1 VARGSVRKRG
11 STWTV
16 VVDVGPDPVTG
27 RRRQKS
33 KGGFRTRKAAEAGLR
48 ELSAAVDAGRY
59 VERSTTTVGDYL
71 DEWLD
76 VVQPRLRPTSWNS
89 YRQAVAHIKSRI
101 GAVPLQTLTPLE
113 VENLYKQLLATHGRN
128 GRLLNPKTVRGIHV
142 VLRKALADA
151 ERLGLVV
158 RNAAAAA
165 KPPVPAKYEHATWTA
180 EQLARFLDSIEG
192 ERLAAAFVV
201 LATTG
206 MRRGEALGLRWGDV
220 DVAAGRLSIVQTI
233 TTVREQMVISPPKTS
248 RSRRSVSLD
257 PVTVAALRDHRRR
270 QNEER
275 LRAGEAW
282 SNTSDLVF
290 TNEVGEPV
298 HPSAFSYSFESY
310 VRRSGLP
317 QIRLHDLRHTY
328 ATVALAAGVHP
339 KIVSERLGHATIAV
353 TLDLYSHV
361 TPAIDAEAAALV
373 ASKIF
378 NHRGAEEREH

>member
-48 ELSAAVDAGRY
+48 ELSAAVDGGRY
-59 VERSTTTVGDYL
+59 VERSTTTVGEYL
-71 DEWLD
+71 DEWIEI
-76 VVQPRLRPTSWNS
+76 VRPRLRPTTWNS
-89 YRQAVAHIKSRI
+89 YRQSVAHIKGRI
-101 GAVPLQTLTPLE
+101 GAVPLQSLAPLE
-113 VENLYKQLLATHGRN
+113 VENLYKQLLATRGRN
-128 GRLLNPKTVRGIHV
+128 GRLLSPKTVRGIHV

-165 KPPVPAKYEHATWTA
+165 KPPVPAKYEHTTWTA
-180 EQLARFLDSIEG
+180 EQLAQFLDSIED
-192 ERLAAAFVV
+192 ERLAAAFVL

-206 MRRGEALGLRWGDV
+206 MRRGEALGLRWGDI
-220 DVAAGRLSIVQTI
+220 DLPAGRLSIVQTI
-233 TTVREQMVISPPKTS
+233 TTVRDKMVMSPPKTA

-275 LRAGEAW
+275 LRVGEAW

-310 VRRSGLP
+310 VRHSGLP
-317 QIRLHDLRHTY
+317 RIRLHDLRHTY

-373 ASKIF
+373 AAKIF
-378 NHRGAEEREH
+378 DHRGSGRDAT

>member
-1 VARGSVRKRG
+1 MARGSVSKRG
-11 STWTV
+11 STWTIV
-16 VVDVGPDPVTG
+16 LDVGPDPVTG

-48 ELSAAVDAGRY
+48 ELSASVDAGQF
-59 VERSTTTVGDYL
+59 VERSTKTVGEYL
-71 DEWLD
+71 DEWLE
-76 VVQPRLRPTSWNS
+76 VVQPRLRPTTWNS
-89 YRQAVAHIKSRI
+89 YRQSVAHIKGRI
-101 GAVPLQTLTPLE
+101 GAVPLQSLAPLE
-113 VENLYKQLLATHGRN
+113 VENLYKQLLATSGRQ
-128 GRLLNPKTVRGIHV
+128 GRLLSSKTVRGIHV

-151 ERLGLVV
+151 ERLGLVA

-165 KPPVPAKYEHATWTA
+165 KPPVPDKYEHRTWTA
-180 EQLARFLDSIEG
+180 EQLARFLDSIER
-192 ERLAAAFVV
+192 ERLAAAFVL

-220 DVAAGRLSIVQTI
+220 DLTAGRLSIVQTI
-233 TTVREQMVISPPKTS
+233 TTVRDKAVFSPPKTS

-257 PVTVAALRDHRRR
+257 PVTFAALRDHRRR

-282 SNTSDLVF
+282 SGSGDLVF

-298 HPSAFSYSFESY
+298 HPSALSRLFVSS
-310 VRRSGLP
+310 VRASGLP
-317 QIRLHDLRHTY
+317 MIRLHDLRHTY

-378 NHRGAEEREH
+378 DHRGTGEGER

>member
-1 VARGSVRKRG
+1 VRKRG
-11 STWTV
+11 STWTIV
-16 VVDVGPDPVTG
+16 LDVGSDPVTG

-33 KGGFRTRKAAEAGLR
+33 KGGFPTRKAAEAGLR
-48 ELSAAVDAGRY
+48 KLAVSVDADRF
-59 VERSTTTVGDYL
+59 VERSTNTVGEYL
-71 DEWLD
+71 DEWLE
-76 VVQPRLRPTSWNS
+76 VVQPRLRPTTWNS
-89 YRQAVAHIKSRI
+89 YRQSVAHIKGRI
-101 GAVPLQTLTPLE
+101 GAVPLQSLAPLE
-113 VENLYKQLLATHGRN
+113 VEDLYKQLLATRGRN
-128 GRLLNPKTVRGIHV
+128 GRLLNPKTVRGIHI

-165 KPPVPAKYEHATWTA
+165 KPPVPAKYEHTTWTA

-192 ERLAAAFVV
+192 ERLAAAFVL

-220 DVAAGRLSIVQTI
+220 DFAAGRLSIVQTI
-233 TTVREQMVISPPKTS
+233 TTVREQMVMSPPKTA
-248 RSRRSVSLD
+248 RSRRSLSLD
-257 PVTVAALRDHRRR
+257 PGTVAALRDHRRH

-275 LRAGEAW
+275 LRAGESW
-282 SNTSDLVF
+282 SNTGDLAF

-298 HPSAFSYSFESY
+298 HPSGFSYLFESR

-317 QIRLHDLRHTY
+317 RIRLHDLRHTY

-378 NHRGAEEREH
+378 DHRSAGERER

>member
-1 VARGSVRKRG
+1 VI
-11 STWTV
+11 
-16 VVDVGPDPVTG
+16 DVGPDPVTG

-33 KGGFRTRKAAEAGLR
+33 KGGFRTRKLAEAALR
-48 ELSAAVDAGRY
+48 ELSASVDAGTY
-59 VERSTTTVGDYL
+59 VERSTMTVGAYL
-71 DEWLD
+71 DEWLE
-76 VVQPRLRPTSWNS
+76 VVHPRLRPTSVHS
-89 YRQAVAHIKSRI
+89 YRQAVEHIKGRV
-101 GAVPLQTLTPLE
+101 GAIPLQSLQPLE
-113 VENLYKQLLATHGRN
+113 VENLYKDLLSSGGAKGRP
-128 GRLLNPKTVRGIHV
+128 LSAKSVRNIHV

-165 KPPVPAKYEHATWTA
+165 KPPVPSKHEHTTWTA
-180 EQLARFLDSIEG
+180 EQLARFLTSIEG

-206 MRRGEALGLRWGDV
+206 MRRGEALGLRWRDV
-220 DVAAGRLSIVQTI
+220 DLDAGRVSIVQTV
-233 TTVREQMVISPPKTS
+233 TTVRDKPVITPPKTA
-248 RSRRSVSLD
+248 RSRRLMSLD
-257 PVTVAALRDHRRR
+257 PETVAALRDHRRR

-275 LRAGEAW
+275 LRAGESW
-282 SNTSDLVF
+282 SGDGDFVF

-298 HPSAFSYSFESY
+298 HPSALSRLFVSSA
-310 VRRSGLP
+310 RRAGLP
-317 QIRLHDLRHTY
+317 TIRLHDLRHTY

-378 NHRGAEEREH
+378 DHRGAGERER

>member
-1 VARGSVRKRG
+1 MKRG
-11 STWTV
+11 STWSLV
-16 VVDVGPDPVTG
+16 LDVGPDPATG
-27 RRRQKS
+27 KRRQKW
-33 KGGFRTRKAAEAGLR
+33 KGGFRTRKAAEAALR
-48 ELSAAVDAGRY
+48 ELSASVDAGRF
-59 VERSTTTVGDYL
+59 VERSTKTVGEYL
-71 DEWLD
+71 DEWID
-76 VVQPRLRPTSWNS
+76 VVRPRLRPTTWNS
-89 YRQAVAHIKSRI
+89 YRQSVAHIKGRI
-101 GAVPLQTLTPLE
+101 GAVPLQSLAPLE
-113 VENLYKQLLATHGRN
+113 VENLYKQLLATRGRN
-128 GRLLNPKTVRGIHV
+128 GRLLSPKTVRGIHV

-165 KPPVPAKYEHATWTA
+165 KPPVPAKYEHTTWTA
-180 EQLARFLDSIEG
+180 EQLARFLDSIQG
-192 ERLAAAFVV
+192 ERLAAAFVL

-220 DVAAGRLSIVQTI
+220 DLAVGRLSIVQTI
-233 TTVREQMVISPPKTS
+233 TTVRDKMVMSPPKTA

-257 PVTVAALRDHRRR
+257 SVTVAALRDHRRR

-275 LRAGEAW
+275 LRVGEAW

-298 HPSAFSYSFESY
+298 HPSAFSYSFESF
-310 VRRSGLP
+310 VRHSGVP
-317 QIRLHDLRHTY
+317 KIRLHDLRHTY

-378 NHRGAEEREH
+378 GSPNAADAER

>member
-1 VARGSVRKRG
+1 MARGSVRKRG
-11 STWTV
+11 STWTIV
-16 VVDVGPDPVTG
+16 LDVGADPVSG
-27 RRRQKS
+27 QRRQKS
-33 KGGFRTRKAAEAGLR
+33 KGGFRTRKAAEAALR
-48 ELSAAVDAGRY
+48 ELSASVDAGRF
-59 VERSTTTVGDYL
+59 VERSTKTVGEYL
-71 DEWLD
+71 DEWLE
-76 VVQPRLRPTSWNS
+76 VVQPRLRPTTWNS
-89 YRQAVAHIKSRI
+89 YRQSVAHIKGRI
-101 GAVPLQTLTPLE
+101 GAVPLQSLAPLE
-113 VENLYKQLLATHGRN
+113 VENLYKQLLATRGRN
-128 GRLLNPKTVRGIHV
+128 GRLLSPKTVRGVHV

-165 KPPVPAKYEHATWTA
+165 KPPVPAQYEHTTWTA
-180 EQLARFLDSIEG
+180 EQLAQFLDSIEG
-192 ERLAAAFVV
+192 ERLAAAFVL

-206 MRRGEALGLRWGDV
+206 MRRGEALGLRWGDI
-220 DVAAGRLSIVQTI
+220 DLPAGRLSIVQTI
-233 TTVREQMVISPPKTS
+233 TTVREQMVISPPKMS

>member
-1 VARGSVRKRG
+1 MARGSVRKRG

-16 VVDVGPDPVTG
+16 VLDVGADPVTG
-27 RRRQKS
+27 NRRQKS
-33 KGGFRTRKAAEAGLR
+33 KGGFRTRKAAEAALR
-48 ELSAAVDAGRY
+48 ELSTSVDAGRF
-59 VERSTTTVGDYL
+59 VERSTKTVGEYL
-71 DEWLD
+71 DEWIE
-76 VVQPRLRPTSWNS
+76 VVRPRLRPTTWNS
-89 YRQAVAHIKSRI
+89 YRQSVAHIKGRI
-101 GAVPLQTLTPLE
+101 GAVPLQSLAPLE
-113 VENLYKQLLATHGRN
+113 VENLYKQLLATRGRN

-158 RNAAAAA
+158 RNSAAAA
-165 KPPVPAKYEHATWTA
+165 KPPVPPKYEHTTWTA
-180 EQLARFLDSIEG
+180 EQLAQFLDSIEG
-192 ERLAAAFVV
+192 ERLAAAFVL

-220 DVAAGRLSIVQTI
+220 DLAAGRLSIVQTI
-233 TTVREQMVISPPKTS
+233 TTVRDKMVMSPPKTA

-257 PVTVAALRDHRRR
+257 PVTVAALREHRRR

-282 SNTSDLVF
+282 FGTGDLVF

-298 HPSAFSYSFESY
+298 HPSALSRLFVSS
-310 VRRSGLP
+310 VRRSRLP
-317 QIRLHDLRHTY
+317 MIRLHDLRHTY

-378 NHRGAEEREH
+378 DHRGSGRDVT

>member
-1 VARGSVRKRG
+1 MARGSVRKRG

-16 VVDVGPDPVTG
+16 VLDVGADPVTG
-27 RRRQKS
+27 NRRQKS
-33 KGGFRTRKAAEAGLR
+33 KGGFRTRKAAEAALR
-48 ELSAAVDAGRY
+48 ELSTSVDAGRF
-59 VERSTTTVGDYL
+59 VERSTKTVGEYL
-71 DEWLD
+71 DEWIE
-76 VVQPRLRPTSWNS
+76 VVRPRLRPTTWNS
-89 YRQAVAHIKSRI
+89 YRQSVAHIKGRI
-101 GAVPLQTLTPLE
+101 GAVPLQSLAPLE
-113 VENLYKQLLATHGRN
+113 VENLYKQLLATRGRN

-158 RNAAAAA
+158 RNSAAAA
-165 KPPVPAKYEHATWTA
+165 KPPVPPKYEHTTWTA
-180 EQLARFLDSIEG
+180 EQLAQFLDSIEG
-192 ERLAAAFVV
+192 ERLAAAFVL

-220 DVAAGRLSIVQTI
+220 DLAAGRLSIVQTI
-233 TTVREQMVISPPKTS
+233 TTVRDKMVMSPPKTA

-257 PVTVAALRDHRRR
+257 PVTVAALREHRRR

-282 SNTSDLVF
+282 FGIGDLVF

-298 HPSAFSYSFESY
+298 HPSALSRLFVSS
-310 VRRSGLP
+310 VRRSRLP
-317 QIRLHDLRHTY
+317 MIRLHDLRHTY

-361 TPAIDAEAAALV
+361 TPAIDADAAALV

-378 NHRGAEEREH
+378 DHRGSGRDVT

>member
-1 VARGSVRKRG
+1 VEQLPAVRR
-11 STWTV
+11 SHQ
-16 VVDVGPDPVTG
+16 GPD
-27 RRRQKS
+27 RR
-33 KGGFRTRKAAEAGLR
+33 GAALQAAAG
-48 ELSAAVDAGRY
+48 DARP
-59 VERSTTTVGDYL
+59 ERSSA
-71 DEWLD
+71 E
-76 VVQPRLRPTSWNS
+76 
-89 YRQAVAHIKSRI
+89 
-101 GAVPLQTLTPLE
+101 
-113 VENLYKQLLATHGRN
+113 
-128 GRLLNPKTVRGIHV
+128 PKTVRGIHV

-165 KPPVPAKYEHATWTA
+165 NPPVPPKYEHTTWTA
-180 EQLARFLDSIEG
+180 EQLARFLDAIES
-192 ERLAAAFVV
+192 ERLAAAFVL

-220 DVAAGRLSIVQTI
+220 DLEAGRLSIVQTI
-233 TTVREQMVISPPKTS
+233 TTVREQMVISPPKTA

-257 PVTVAALRDHRRR
+257 RMTVAALRDHRRR

-282 SNTSDLVF
+282 SGVGDLVF
-290 TNEVGEPV
+290 TNEVGAPV
-298 HPSAFSYSFESY
+298 HPSSLSRLFESS

-317 QIRLHDLRHTY
+317 RIRLHDLRHTY

-378 NHRGAEEREH
+378 DHRNAGEPER

>member
-1 VARGSVRKRG
+1 MARGSVRKRG
-11 STWTV
+11 STWTIV
-16 VVDVGPDPVTG
+16 LDVGADPVTG
-27 RRRQKS
+27 KRRQKS
-33 KGGFRTRKAAEAGLR
+33 KGGFPTRRAAEAALR
-48 ELSAAVDAGRY
+48 NLAASVDADRF
-59 VERSTTTVGDYL
+59 VERSTKTVGEYL
-71 DEWLD
+71 DEWLE
-76 VVQPRLRPTSWNS
+76 VVQPRLRPTTWNS
-89 YRQAVAHIKSRI
+89 YRQSVAHIKSRI
-101 GAVPLQTLTPLE
+101 GAVPLQSLAPLD
-113 VENLYKQLLATHGRN
+113 VENLHKQLLATRGRN
-128 GRLLNPKTVRGIHV
+128 GRLLNPKTVRGVHI

-165 KPPVPAKYEHATWTA
+165 KPPVPAKYEHTTWTA
-180 EQLARFLDSIEG
+180 EQLALFLDSIEG
-192 ERLAAAFVV
+192 ERLAAAFVL

-206 MRRGEALGLRWGDV
+206 MRRGEALGLRWGDL
-220 DVAAGRLSIVQTI
+220 DLPAGRLSIVQTI
-233 TTVREQMVISPPKTS
+233 TTVRDKIVISPPKTS

-275 LRAGEAW
+275 LWAGEAW

-290 TNEVGEPV
+290 TNEVGEAV
-298 HPSAFSYSFESY
+298 HPSAFSYLFKSS

-317 QIRLHDLRHTY
+317 RIRLHDLRHTY

-378 NHRGAEEREH
+378 DHRQPT